1 MNFDLAGLIIVIVV
15 VVFSISLHELAHG
28 VMAYWLGDNTAKEA
42 GRLTLNPIANID
54 PYMSIIVPVLLYMM
68 NAPVF
73 GGAKPVP
80 VNFRNLKW
88 HEWGM
93 ALVAFAGP
101 FANFLLALI
110 SFLIGHLSGILYGT
124 GGEIWATIFTQL
136 VFTNLGFMLFNL
148 IPIPPLDGSRILY
161 ALSPDAVRR
170 VMDRIEIYGI
180 ILVYVLIL
188 IFSELL
194 SGFMVGGMN
203 LVLDFFYLL
212 VGVK

>member
-1 MNFDLAGLIIVIVV
+1 MNFDWVGLIVVIVV

-28 VMAYWLGDNTAKEA
+28 VMAYWLGDTTAKDA
-42 GRLTLNPIANID
+42 GRLTLNPIANVD
-54 PYMSIIVPVLLYMM
+54 PYMSIIVPVLLYLLGG
-68 NAPVF
+68 PVF

-88 HEWGM
+88 KEWGM
-93 ALVAFAGP
+93 AIVAFAGP
-101 FANFLLALI
+101 FVNFLLALI
-110 SFLIGHLSGILYGT
+110 SFLIGHFTGIIYGDDL
-124 GGEIWATIFTQL
+124 WSTIFTQL

-161 ALSPDAVRR
+161 ALAPDAVRR
-170 VMDRIEIYGI
+170 IMDRIEAYGI
-180 ILVYVLIL
+180 VLVYILIL

-203 LVLDFFYLL
+203 LVLSFFYFL
-212 VGVK
+212 VGM

>member
-1 MNFDLAGLIIVIVV
+1 MNFDWVGLIVVIVV

-28 VMAYWLGDNTAKEA
+28 VMAYWLGDNTAKDA
-42 GRLTLNPIANID
+42 GRLTLNPIANVD
-54 PYMSIIVPVLLYMM
+54 PYMSIIVPVLLYLLGG
-68 NAPVF
+68 PVF

-88 HEWGM
+88 KEWGM
-93 ALVAFAGP
+93 AIVAFAGP
-101 FANFLLALI
+101 FVNFLLALI
-110 SFLIGHLSGILYGT
+110 SFLIGHFTGIIYGDDF
-124 GGEIWATIFTQL
+124 WSTIFTQL

-161 ALSPDAVRR
+161 ALAPDAVRR
-170 VMDRIEIYGI
+170 IMDRIEAYGI
-180 ILVYVLIL
+180 VLVYILIL

-203 LVLDFFYLL
+203 LILSFFYFL
-212 VGVK
+212 VGM

>member
-1 MNFDLAGLIIVIVV
+1 MNFDLVGLIIVIVV

-124 GGEIWATIFTQL
+124 GGEIWAAIFTQL